1 MKSSKESVY
10 KDTSSS
16 GSKTE
21 EEKKHQDSAN
31 TASMKSSTVSPSFEY
46 HVRVKDG
53 TSIVVDLNMKRSDWL
68 KRMEKQICIC
78 KNHNLTVGSTDKTS
92 GSDAS
97 MNSCLQNKF
106 SLQSLSREIGKTLPL
121 VVEKEVITVSG
132 SEQCWSKVDQN
143 SEHVVKSFENSEE
156 APLSDLSSLQKG
168 SLCSRTGNI
177 CNESLLNSTTEVNQE
192 AGGNHSQSTVVNE
205 ERIKSAEGMGVSGSE
220 ENTFAKSAS
229 DDGAKRKKRYHNSDP
244 VHGQSHERILRST
257 PVFGGKIIERDGVK
271 IRCSSRLQSKVLS
284 LLS

>member
-1 MKSSKESVY
+1 MQAPDAEVIKSSNRRSTRLQSKKGLSSCSKYSHHRNSKHTMKSSKESVY

-16 GSKTE
+16 GSKIE

-53 TSIVVDLNMKRSDWL
+53 TSIVVDLNMKWSDWL

-92 GSDAS
+92 GSDAC
-97 MNSCLQNKF
+97 MNSCVQNNF
-106 SLQSLSREIGKTLPL
+106 SLQSLNREIGKTLPL
-121 VVEKEVITVSG
+121 VVEKEVITISG
-132 SEQCWSKVDQN
+132 SKQCWSKVDQN

-168 SLCSRTGNI
+168 SLCSTGKI
-177 CNESLLNSTTEVNQE
+177 CNESLLSSTTEVNQE

-205 ERIKSAEGMGVSGSE
+205 V
-220 ENTFAKSAS
+220 
-229 DDGAKRKKRYHNSDP
+229 
-244 VHGQSHERILRST
+244 
-257 PVFGGKIIERDGVK
+257 
-271 IRCSSRLQSKVLS
+271 C
-284 LLS
+284 